1 MYLFAVYDIKV
12 YIYKD
17 YNIIKINKVDEFY

>member
-1 MYLFAVYDIKV
+1 MYLFVIYDIKV
-12 YIYKD
+12 YINKD

>member
-1 MYLFAVYDIKV
+1 MYLFVVYDIKV

>member
-1 MYLFAVYDIKV
+1 MYLFVVYDIKV
-12 YIYKD
+12 YINKD